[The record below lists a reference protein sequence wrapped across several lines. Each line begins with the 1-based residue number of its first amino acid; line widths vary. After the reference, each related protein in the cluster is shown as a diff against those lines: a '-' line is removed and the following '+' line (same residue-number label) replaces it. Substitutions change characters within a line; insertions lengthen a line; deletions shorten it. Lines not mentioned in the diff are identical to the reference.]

1 MTIST
6 TVVIASYEAEK
17 ISKTILQFKKF
28 AEKHQ
33 LKKPVNVKQPK
44 SVADIHGCNGDDLKR
59 KTILLTG
66 SLETL
71 TNIHTVRA
79 PKGVVLQFV

>member
-1 MTIST
+1 MTTST
-6 TVVIASYEAEK
+6 TVVIASYESEK
-17 ISKTILQFKKF
+17 IKKTILQFKKF
-28 AEKHQ
+28 AEMHNLEK
-33 LKKPVNVKQPK
+33 LVNVKQPR
-44 SVADIHGCNGDDLKR
+44 SVAKIHGCNGDDLKR

-66 SLETL
+66 SSETL